1 MDWKEEY
8 KKRLV
13 SLQDAA
19 KKIKSGEFVGIAL
32 GIGACSPDFY
42 HAILD
47 RWEELRDV
55 IISDCVQVRPTKLY
69 DVELMMKLQGHINF
83 DPSFGMPL
91 ARKLIETR
99 LPDFY
104 IEQSHDL
111 GDRYGR
117 WSDVYVC
124 QVAPPNDQGWV
135 NLGLTNFYTM
145 QAIRDGRASGKQR
158 LTIGEVNDQMPVV
171 LGDNWLHVTEFDV
184 FFENS
189 QPIPKLSRP
198 VPGDRDKKIGE
209 YVLELIKDG
218 DTVQMGIGSIPEA
231 VVAGMEGKHD
241 IGIHTEMF
249 PIGLPQLVEKGI
261 VTNERKPFHKGIT
274 IATFCAGDQGMYDF
288 VNMNPMCQ
296 LYPVGYTNNPAFA
309 AQFPNLVAINMA
321 LMIDLSGQI
330 NSEGLGH
337 RMVSGSG
344 GQLDFQFGAFH
355 SKGGRAI
362 TVMSS
367 SRTAKDGSLVSSIV
381 PEMPAGSPITVPRT
395 YAHYIVTE
403 YGIAD
408 LRYKSRRQ
416 RADELINIAHP
427 DLRGELRQA
436 LRKNFY
442 YNGPAAAGATHA

>member
-13 SLQDAA
+13 SLEEAA
-19 KKIKSGEFVGIAL
+19 RRIKSGDFVGIAL
-32 GIGACSPDFY
+32 AMGACSPDFF

-47 RWEELRDV
+47 SWEELRDV
-55 IISDCVQVRPTKLY
+55 IICDCVPVRPSKLY
-69 DVELMMKLQGHINF
+69 DVEFMMKLQGHINY
-83 DPSFGMPL
+83 DPCFGMPL
-91 ARKLIETR
+91 SRKLIETR

-104 IEQSHDL
+104 VEQSHDL

-124 QVAPPNDQGWV
+124 QVTPPNEHGWV

-158 LTIGEVNDQMPVV
+158 VTIGEVNEQMPAVF
-171 LGDNWLHVTEFDV
+171 GDNWLHVTEFDV

-189 QPIPKLSRP
+189 QSIPRFNRP

-218 DTVQMGIGSIPEA
+218 DTVQMGVGSIPEA

-241 IGIHTEMF
+241 IGVHTEMF

-261 VTNERKPFHKGIT
+261 VTNARKPLHKGVT
-274 IATFCAGDQGMYDF
+274 IATFCAGDQSMYEF
-288 VNMNPMCQ
+288 VHMNPLCQ
-296 LYPVGYTNNPAFA
+296 FYPVAYTNNPSFI
-309 AQFPNLVAINMA
+309 AQFPNLVAINMG
-321 LMIDLSGQI
+321 LMVDLSGQI
-330 NSEGLGH
+330 NSEGIGH

-362 TVMSS
+362 TVLSS

-381 PEMPAGSPITVPRT
+381 PEMPPGSPITVPRT

-408 LRYKSRRQ
+408 VRYKSRRQ

-442 YNGPAAAGATHA
+442 YNAEEVVGTTRA